1 MLKTGHTTSCWDACE
16 VGELSWAYTG
26 SVTLEYSLAVSQEKG
41 PTLGAVLTPT
51 EAEHAVVDPTPQQ
64 SSADQASPRVNLKI
78 A

>member
-1 MLKTGHTTSCWDACE
+1 MLKTGHTASCWDACE
-16 VGELSWAYTG
+16 VGELSWAYTD

-51 EAEHAVVDPTPQQ
+51 EAEHTVVDPTPQQ
-64 SSADQASPRVNLKI
+64 SSADQASPRVKLKI